1 MRKYVFI
8 ISLMTVA
15 LLLAGCSETKEI
27 PTIDVGKIVDE
38 TPSKITMSISSAEIS
53 QGGEV
58 NSAATDLQDG
68 DSADNS
74 VSSSSVLTNSETKSG
89 ISIDA
94 DVTVPQSTEFGTY
107 MVFSGQCSEER
118 AREIKEILLG
128 GVDMQFLVSEAR
140 DGVTYVWE
148 NDKLGLDVHSRNS
161 NIWLEGDFALNI
173 RNAFFAP
180 RPGHESN
187 VELFEQRD
195 LDFMTRGQAVQTI
208 TDILDKLN
216 IKVCS
221 DPDIYSLDEN
231 GLKAAKI
238 DFEEHYGGGLPD
250 FDKSCE
256 CYYIKFNAR
265 FGEIPIYNEQINF
278 QGSEMVAPNPEITA
292 IISADGLQ
300 YLSVNDYPS
309 EYELKAPVTAMITAE
324 EAANIAAEKY
334 ADASDIMI
342 DIDEIKLMYIYD
354 VPDKS
359 EFSEY
364 NGADKMHPA
373 WICRGNAVHYVSKE
387 IQELRGN
394 DTYSYTTQI
403 DIIID
408 AVTRKEIL

>member
-8 ISLMTVA
+8 ISLLTA

-27 PTIDVGKIVDE
+27 PTIDVGKIAEE
-38 TPSKITMSISSAEIS
+38 TPSKITMNTAA

-58 NSAATDLQDG
+58 NFAADSQEG
-68 DSADNS
+68 YSADNS
-74 VSSSSVLTNSETKSG
+74 VSSSDVSTYSKTESG
-89 ISIDA
+89 ISIAA
-94 DVTVPQSTEFGTY
+94 DVTVPQRAEFGTY
-107 MVFSGQCSEER
+107 MVSSWQCSEER

-128 GVDMQFLVSEAR
+128 DVDMEFLISEVR
-140 DGVTYVWE
+140 DGFIYVWQ
-148 NDKLGLDVHSRNS
+148 NDKLGLDVDSRGS
-161 NIWLEGDFALNI
+161 DIWLEGDFAINI

-180 RPGHESN
+180 RPGSQSN

-195 LDFMTRGQAVQTI
+195 LDFMTRGQAVQTV

-238 DFEEHYGGGLPD
+238 DFEEHYGGELPD
-250 FDKSCE
+250 FDKSSE

-265 FGEIPIYNEQINF
+265 FGDIPIYNELINF

-300 YLSVNDYPS
+300 YLYVNEYPS
-309 EYELKAPVTAMITAE
+309 EYELKAPVTEIITAE

-334 ADASDIMI
+334 ADASDMMI
-342 DIDEIKLMYIYD
+342 DINEIKLMYIYD
-354 VPDKS
+354 LPDKS
-359 EFSEY
+359 EFAEY

-373 WICRGNAVHYVSKE
+373 WICRGSAVHYVSKE
-387 IQELRGN
+387 VQELR
-394 DTYSYTTQI
+394 DTYSYTTLI

-408 AVTRKEIL
+408 AVTGKEIL